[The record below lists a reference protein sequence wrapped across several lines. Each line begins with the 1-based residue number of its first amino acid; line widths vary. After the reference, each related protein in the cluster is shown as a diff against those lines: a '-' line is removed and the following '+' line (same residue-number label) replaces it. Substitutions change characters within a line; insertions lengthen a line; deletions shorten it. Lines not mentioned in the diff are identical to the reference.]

1 MKTQIKKAQR
11 VCMITHILTE
21 NPNKDYSLGFFAE
34 RFGCAKSSISE
45 DMKLVRASMEAA
57 GLGYLET
64 TAGIKGGVRYVPYI
78 SKEEALK
85 VLESLKALYE
95 QPQRMMGGGFIYT
108 TDFMFTPE
116 TAKGAARIFAKRF
129 AALDLDVVVT
139 VETRGI
145 GVALFTAELLNKP
158 LVVLRRESRVSEGST
173 ISVNYF
179 SGSADRIQQ
188 MSLSKMALKPGM
200 RALIIDDFM
209 RGGGSIKGI
218 EDMLREFDAVT
229 AGIGVIVVAGGRD
242 NKKIGDYTP
251 LLLMNEEEKYR
262 IRMDINPDVIA

>member
-1 MKTQIKKAQR
+1 VPR
-11 VCMITHILTE
+11 
-21 NPNKDYSLGFFAE
+21 SE
-34 RFGCAKSSISE
+34 R
-45 DMKLVRASMEAA
+45 
-57 GLGYLET
+57 
-64 TAGIKGGVRYVPYI
+64 
-78 SKEEALK
+78 
-85 VLESLKALYE
+85 
-95 QPQRMMGGGFIYT
+95 
-108 TDFMFTPE
+108 
-116 TAKGAARIFAKRF
+116 
-129 AALDLDVVVT
+129 
-139 VETRGI
+139 
-145 GVALFTAELLNKP
+145 
-158 LVVLRRESRVSEGST
+158 RVSEGST

-251 LLLMNEEEKYR
+251 LLLMNEEDKYR